1 MAAMPDHKQV
11 WVKVNAPVDEGVVDL
26 IHALSAFPKLET
38 FASCQGGY
46 PRSDSDEEGMPAMV
60 FFHYGQDDF
69 AHAHREIGE
78 FVLGYLGPGL
88 MKELGDL
95 VSIGLGVKTEFVIT
109 AELTVRQGALPR
121 TVRTIRKLARDFNG
135 QRGRP

>member
-1 MAAMPDHKQV
+1 M
-11 WVKVNAPVDEGVVDL
+11 DEGVADL
-26 IHALSAFPKLET
+26 IRALSSFPKLET
-38 FASCQGGY
+38 TESCQGGY

-69 AHAHREIGE
+69 AHPHREIAE

-95 VSIGLGVKTEFVIT
+95 VSIGLQVTTQYIIM
-109 AELTVRQGALPR
+109 AELSVRQGAMQR
-121 TVRTIRKLARDFNG
+121 TVRTIRRLRREFEG
-135 QRGRP
+135 